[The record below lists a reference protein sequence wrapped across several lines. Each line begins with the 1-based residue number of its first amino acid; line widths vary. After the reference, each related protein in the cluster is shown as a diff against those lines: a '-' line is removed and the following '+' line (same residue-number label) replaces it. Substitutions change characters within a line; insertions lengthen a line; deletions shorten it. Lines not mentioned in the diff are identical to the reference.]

1 MANLGDY
8 FDMQKVNSIMNK
20 VKATVMQYSEY
31 EAKVRE
37 ATNNDPWGTAAT
49 QMMEIANGISF

>member
-1 MANLGDY
+1 MVT
-8 FDMQKVNSIMNK
+8 KVQN
-20 VKATVMQYSEY
+20 AVMQYTEY

-49 QMMEIANGISF
+49 TMMEIAKATNH

>member
-1 MANLGDY
+1 MANLSDWV
-8 FDMQKVNSIMNK
+8 DMQKVTSVLNK

-37 ATNNDPWGTAAT
+37 VTNNDPWGTAAT
-49 QMMEIANGISF
+49 QMMEIANGINN